1 MRKIIASLDIGS
13 SLLKLVVG
21 EFTKNKFNIL
31 LAISQESQGI
41 KNGFIVNQES
51 FNETIED
58 LFKQA
63 NERLGVRVRKVI
75 VNVPMYN
82 AKFELVEGSTTITNE
97 EYTVNANDIVR
108 SMQAACYNKV
118 PDNMELVNLIP
129 IIFKVNGD
137 VLTKHPLGMGAEKLS
152 SKCVLVTAPK
162 KGIEPIVKVLEKNQ
176 IEVIDLAFCSM
187 GDYEELHTK
196 EDDDRTGAIVN
207 IGADTTEV
215 TIFSKGV
222 ITNGEVINIGSSNID
237 KDFSYIYKL
246 LASDAKT
253 VKEKLALC
261 HTRLAQPNEVLE
273 FEAYEDGPVR
283 LNQYEVS
290 EIMMERIKEIFNLV
304 KKQINLLTKKEISYI
319 IITGGLT
326 EAADFDILMEESF
339 GNIARVAQV
348 SEIGARN
355 NIYSSSVGLMK
366 FYYRKLKLR
375 NKDFSIF
382 TIDEQEEFSGL
393 DQKKG
398 VSDNSLLGKVFG
410 IFFDK

>member
-97 EYTVNANDIVR
+97 EYTINANDIVR